1 MLPDNVGEGGRKRV
15 AKLTPQQRSEVSRT
29 AARAKWAA
37 VGDISKLPKAT
48 HDGQLDLGGIR
59 IPCAVLSDGTRLLTQ
74 RGLYNALG
82 RSSGTGSWQ
91 GAQTD
96 ATDLPRFLAPGYLKD
111 HLTPEIVA
119 MSKHM
124 PFRPKRG
131 AIAYGYRAEILVD
144 LCHLY
149 LDAKDAGDLPEAQLK
164 IAKQARILVKAL
176 GKVGIVSLVDE
187 ATGYQSERARDEL
200 HRLLAVYLS
209 EERLRWAKRFPD
221 EFYKQMFRL
230 RGWPWPNSTKRSPLV
245 GKLTN
250 SLVYER
256 LPEGV
261 LEELKKRNPKAPD
274 TGRRKWKNHQFLSE
288 DIGQPDLRDHLLQ
301 LVAVMRTSLSWTDF
315 TSRFDLAFPKSG
327 KQLNLGF
334 DDEEHA

>member
-1 MLPDNVGEGGRKRV
+1 MVPDNAGSGGRKRA
-15 AKLTPQQRSEVSRT
+15 AKLTPQERSEISRT

-37 VGDISKLPKAT
+37 VGDVSKLPKAT

-74 RGLYNALG
+74 RGLYGALG

-91 GAQTD
+91 GAQAD
-96 ATDLPRFLAPGYLKD
+96 DTDLPRFLAPGYLRK

-119 MSKHM
+119 MSKHL

-144 LCHLY
+144 ICHLY
-149 LDAKDAGDLPEAQLK
+149 LDAKEAGDLPEAQFS

-176 GKVGIVSLVDE
+176 GKIGIVGLVDE

-230 RGWPWPNSTKRSPLV
+230 REWPWPNSTKRSPLV

-261 LEELKKRNPKAPD
+261 LDELKKRNPKAPD

-301 LVAVMRTSLSWTDF
+301 LVAVMRTSLSWADF
-315 TSRFDLAFPKSG
+315 TSRFDLAFPRSG
-327 KQLNLGF
+327 KQFNLGF